1 MLKYFH
7 AWNCV
12 FEGLPRP
19 FWNLLKHFSDLE
31 YAWEKAGLAQLELK
45 SLRGPYIEN
54 FIKLKKS
61 GDPFRQFE
69 DFQRNGINTFSFRD
83 KGYPAALRN
92 LNNHLPPPLLYIKGT
107 LPSERIYLS
116 IVGTRSMTSY
126 GEQVT
131 TNIIK
136 NLAGYDICIVSGLAR
151 GVDTAAHLNA
161 IKNGLPTIA
170 VLGYGQQNIPFHLM
184 GMCGKIIHNG
194 ALISEYPPH
203 LKAQKYHFP
212 LRNRIISGISKA
224 TLIIEA
230 GEKSGAL
237 ITARYALDQ
246 GRDVMAVPGDIYREK
261 SKGTNRIISEGTAGL
276 IRDPEDILAILGI
289 DKKDL
294 AELPFTENFTSEDQ
308 KKILEILKREPLQ
321 RAELIKKTGLQ
332 PQKINAA
339 LTELE
344 IGNYVNKNK
353 TGDYYIT
360 C

>member
-45 SLRGPYIEN
+45 GLRGPYIES

-61 GDPFRQFE
+61 GDPFGQFD
-69 DFQRNGINTFSFRD
+69 DFAKNGIKMFSFRD
-83 KGYPAALRN
+83 SGYPSALRN
-92 LNNHLPPPLLYIKGT
+92 LNNHLPPPVLYIKGNIPT
-107 LPSERIYLS
+107 DRTYLS
-116 IVGTRSMTSY
+116 IVGTRGMTSY

-131 TNIIK
+131 SYLIK
-136 NLAGYDICIVSGLAR
+136 KLAAYKICIASGLAR
-151 GVDTAAHLNA
+151 GIDMTAHINA
-161 IKNGLPTIA
+161 VNNGIPTVAI
-170 VLGYGQQNIPFHLM
+170 LGYGQYTVPFHLI
-184 GMCGKIIHNG
+184 GICNKIIENG

-203 LKAQKYHFP
+203 LKAQKYYFP

-224 TLIIEA
+224 TLVIEA

-237 ITARYALDQ
+237 ITAKYALDQ
-246 GRDVMAVPGDIYREK
+246 GREIMAIPGNIYQEK
-261 SKGTNRIISEGTAGL
+261 SIGTNRIIGEGSASL
-276 IRDPEDILAILGI
+276 VASFNDILDVLGI
-289 DKKDL
+289 DKKDGSL
-294 AELPFTENFTSEDQ
+294 AELASLNQ
-308 KKILEILKREPLQ
+308 KSVLDALSREPLS
-321 RAELIKKTGLQ
+321 RAQLIKKTKLS
-332 PQKINAA
+332 PQEINVV

-344 IGNYVNKNK
+344 IESYVNKNRA
-353 TGDYYIT
+353 GNYYII